1 MKKRILSLVLTLV
14 LILSLVPA
22 PAIAVYDTA
31 AVGDCTI
38 TSQPKDVTVNPGQ
51 TATFTVAATNPD
63 STNLKYLWFDADKVM
78 NGRTSFVIAPRL
90 STIRKADLI
99 LVVSDGK
106 IIERGTHAELMRLNG
121 EYRKLYTMQYREEQY
136 RSLT

>member
-1 MKKRILSLVLTLV
+1 MPRIFVLDEATSSV
-14 LILSLVPA
+14 DTVTEQLIQN
-22 PAIAVYDTA
+22 AI
-31 AVGDCTI
+31 
-38 TSQPKDVTVNPGQ
+38 
-51 TATFTVAATNPD
+51 
-63 STNLKYLWFDADKVM
+63 DKVM
-78 NGRTSFVIAPRL
+78 NGRTSFVIAHRL

-136 RSLT
+136 RNLT